1 MSKLLL
7 FDFECTACKHIFED
21 LQQLND
27 HAPVACTNCKAAAV
41 RTISGTRLDPDM
53 GLTNDFPTMADRWAK
68 KTRGRAKNDKLTDN
82 ANLLM
87 Y

>member
-7 FDFECTACKHIFED
+7 FDFECPKGHLHED
-21 LQQLND
+21 LQAGSDNTPLVCPECGEP
-27 HAPVACTNCKAAAV
+27 AL

-68 KTRGRAKNDKLTDN
+68 KTRARAKNDKLTDN

>member
-7 FDFECTACKHIFED
+7 FDFECTACKHVFED
-21 LQQLND
+21 MQNLND
-27 HAPVACTNCKAAAV
+27 HEPLACTNCKGAAV

-53 GLTNDFPTMADRWAK
+53 GLTNDFPSMAAKWAK
-68 KTRGRAKNDKLTDN
+68 KTRQRATTDKIDGP
-82 ANLLM
+82 NLWM